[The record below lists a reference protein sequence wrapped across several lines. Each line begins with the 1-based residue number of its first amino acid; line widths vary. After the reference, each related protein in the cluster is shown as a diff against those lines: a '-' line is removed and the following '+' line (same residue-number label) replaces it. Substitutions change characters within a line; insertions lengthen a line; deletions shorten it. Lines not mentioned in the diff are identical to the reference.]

1 MNNILLLSATD
12 LEHGQSEIHGVP
24 IHITGI
30 GKINSAVN
38 TTRLIQKYNPDIV
51 INFGSCLLYTSP
63 SPRDS

>member
-30 GKINSAVN
+30 GKINSANKEN
-38 TTRLIQKYNPDIV
+38 TIIDEKGKEILIKNKGYIHK
-51 INFGSCLLYTSP
+51 F
-63 SPRDS
+63 